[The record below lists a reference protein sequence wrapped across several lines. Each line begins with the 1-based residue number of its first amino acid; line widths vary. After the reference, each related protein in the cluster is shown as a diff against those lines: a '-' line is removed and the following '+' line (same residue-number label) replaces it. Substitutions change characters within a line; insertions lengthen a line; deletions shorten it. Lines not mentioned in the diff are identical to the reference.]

1 MPSCRPYPRRNPSIG
16 PALRPLA
23 LGLAL
28 ALASGNTS
36 ANGPAWDVLAN
47 DPASEPWSR
56 EAFLAESA
64 IPRGH
69 PAAAG
74 IQAALER
81 VVPDRPAGAITV
93 SNCNDSGA
101 GSLRQAF
108 ADAVSGDTI
117 DLTQLACSEIT
128 LTTGALATGLDSLA
142 LVGPGLSGLT
152 SISAA
157 HNSSIIVHTGNGVL
171 DITGLNILNG
181 GKYTTGATNALG
193 GCINSFGNVR
203 LRNSSVKYCVAQ
215 AQGTGVARG
224 GAIRA
229 AGHVALYDSMIAG
242 NAVVAASGDATGG
255 GVVAAGSLLLERST
269 VRDNT
274 VETGSTNP
282 LHGRG
287 SGVVGYGNTLIG
299 WSTISGNSAP
309 QGGAVL
315 AAGTFGTHEAFLTH
329 STVANNVGTR
339 SEFGAGVRAQT
350 NLELLFAT
358 ITGNRE
364 IRPSGQTNKY
374 GGGVTVAGGV
384 SIQSHSSVISGN
396 VTVVDGIDNPSDVGR
411 KGFSEVGFS
420 GLTEG
425 VISFV
430 GWVDP
435 SIAPPGD
442 WWRSSTPRLR
452 PLAANGGPTWTMLP
466 EKGSLLINVNP
477 LSTPIGGDGDQR
489 GPEFDRFVGK
499 GLDIGAVETDT
510 LFANGLEFF
519 IEM

>member
-1 MPSCRPYPRRNPSIG
+1 MSYVSDSFRRTGGFRPTR
-16 PALRPLA
+16 RPLA

-28 ALASGNTS
+28 ALAATGMAGSG
-36 ANGPAWDVLAN
+36 AAWDVIDPDSPVLA
-47 DPASEPWSR
+47 WSR
-56 EAFLAESA
+56 EAFLAEST
-64 IPRGH
+64 IPWGH

-74 IQAALER
+74 VVAALER
-81 VVPDRPAGAITV
+81 AVPDRPAGVITV
-93 SNCNDSGA
+93 SNCNDSGP
-101 GSLRQAF
+101 GSLRQAL
-108 ADAVSGDTI
+108 ADAVSGDVV
-117 DLTQLACSEIT
+117 DLTALTCSDIT
-128 LTTGALATGLDSLA
+128 LTSGALVAAVEALTLA
-142 LVGPGLSGLT
+142 GPGQSGLT

-157 HNSSIIVHTGNGVL
+157 HNSSIIVHTGNGLL
-171 DITGLNILNG
+171 DIRGLNILNG
-181 GKYTTGATNALG
+181 GKYTTGGTNALG
-193 GCINSFGNVR
+193 GCINSVGNVR
-203 LRNSSVKYCVAQ
+203 LRDSSVKYCVAQ

-229 AGHVALYDSMIAG
+229 VGHVALYNSVIAE
-242 NAVVAASGDATGG
+242 NSVVAASGDASGG
-255 GVVAAGSLLLERST
+255 GVVAGGSLLLERST

-287 SGVVGYGNTLIG
+287 SGVVGYGNTAIG

-315 AAGTFGTHEAFLTH
+315 AAGTFGTHRASVTQ
-329 STVANNVGTR
+329 STIANNVGTR

-358 ITGNRE
+358 ISGNRE
-364 IRPSGQTNKY
+364 IRPPGAANKY

-384 SIQSHSSVISGN
+384 SITSHSSVISGN
-396 VTVVDGIDNPSDVGR
+396 VTVVDGIDHPSDVGR
-411 KGFSEVGFS
+411 KGVSPVEFS
-420 GLTEG
+420 GLAEG

-477 LSTPIGGDGDQR
+477 LSTPVGGDGDQR
-489 GPEFDRFVGK
+489 GPEFDRFVGR

-510 LFANGLEFF
+510 LFGNGLEYF